1 MSEVTALEVFG
12 DPQAAALAD
21 AAAAGDKQAVAEL
34 ARAGGNVDARG
45 DRGVNLV
52 QWAFLHQNVQGMT
65 ALLAAGA
72 DPSAPD
78 DHGNTVM
85 HYAAA
90 AENPAMMQALLDAGV
105 SPELRNP
112 VKGETPLFV
121 AIMHDREPQFQ
132 ALLLAG
138 ADVDAVDA
146 AGNRPLHQ
154 AAKVNDPRRVLVLL
168 KAGADPAALNGQGVT
183 FQRYLNAMD
192 DGMRTAPAREAKAA
206 VDAWLHGNGV
216 GVEAGA

>member
-1 MSEVTALEVFG
+1 MSRVTALDVFG
-12 DPQAAALAD
+12 DERVATLAD

-34 ARAGGNVDARG
+34 ARAGCNVNARG

-52 QWAFLHQNVQGMT
+52 QWAFLHQSSAGMT
-65 ALLAAGA
+65 ALLSAGA
-72 DPSAPD
+72 DASAPD

-90 AENPAMMQALLDAGV
+90 AENPAMMAALLEAGV
-105 SPELRNP
+105 SPDLRNP
-112 VKGETPLFV
+112 IKGETPLFT

-132 ALLLAG
+132 ALLAAG

-154 AAKVNDPRRVLVLL
+154 AAKVNDPRRVLALL
-168 KAGADPAALNGQGVT
+168 EAGADPRAINGQGVT

-192 DGMRTAPAREAKAA
+192 DSLRTAPVREAKAA
-206 VDAWLHGNGV
+206 VYGWLRKQGIGV
-216 GVEAGA
+216 ATET

>member
-1 MSEVTALEVFG
+1 MNQVTAIDVFG
-12 DPQAAALAD
+12 DDPAAWLAN
-21 AAAAGDKQAVAEL
+21 AAAAGDKQAVAAL
-34 ARAGGNVDARG
+34 AASGSNVNARG

-52 QWAFLHQNVQGMT
+52 QWAFLHQSIAGMT

-72 DPSAPD
+72 DATLPD

-90 AENPAMMQALLDAGV
+90 AENPAMLQALLDAGV
-105 SPELRNP
+105 PVDARNP
-112 VKGETPLFV
+112 IKGETPLFT

-132 ALLLAG
+132 ALLAAG

-154 AAKVNDPRRVLVLL
+154 AAKVNDPRRVLALL
-168 KAGADPAALNGQGVT
+168 EAGADPRALNGQGVT

-192 DGMRTAPAREAKAA
+192 DALRTAPVREAKAA
-206 VDAWLHGNGV
+206 VDGWLRKHGIGL
-216 GVEAGA
+216 EPGA

>member
-1 MSEVTALEVFG
+1 MSRVTALDVFG
-12 DPQAAALAD
+12 DERAASLAE
-21 AAAAGDKQAVAEL
+21 AAAAGDKQGVAEL
-34 ARAGGNVDARG
+34 ARAGCNVNARG

-52 QWAFLHQNVQGMT
+52 QWAFLHQNSHGMT

-72 DPSAPD
+72 DPAAPD

-90 AENPAMMQALLDAGV
+90 AENPAMMMALLEAGV
-105 SPELRNP
+105 SADLRNP
-112 VKGETPLFV
+112 IKGETPLFV

-132 ALLLAG
+132 ALLAAG

-168 KAGADPAALNGQGVT
+168 EAGADPQALNGQGVT

-192 DGMRTAPAREAKAA
+192 NAMRTAPVREAKAA
-206 VDAWLHGNGV
+206 VDAWLRSH
-216 GVEAGA
+216 GVEVETGA